1 MKQLKLEDYAIIQP
15 YLEKANYEGYNSNF
29 VTMMMWN
36 HEYHIQY
43 EIHDNFL
50 IMLHHYKNI
59 YFWAMPF
66 TTPEFYQEALDYMIK
81 YSHQHGFPFM
91 IDCAIESF
99 VSTLQKNDY
108 SHQFL
113 FERTPFNDDYIY
125 DKDMLQTLAG
135 KKMQKRRNH
144 YNAFLK
150 AYPDYEYRDL
160 DIVKDFDII
169 FTCLNRWE
177 GEKDNLSES
186 MTSEVRGIMSLLSSK
201 HLLPFHIGGIFIHNQ
216 LEAFIIASKLN
227 HSTIQI
233 HVEKANKDIRGLYP
247 AILKELL
254 EHHFQNEKWVNREE
268 DMGLENLRRSK
279 QSLHPVKMIH
289 KYRIYENQTII
300 EKANDHDLEDI
311 KKLWLQCFEDETEE
325 STNYYF
331 QELYHKENTF
341 VLKNDNHIL
350 SALQIVPMSIM
361 KNKKPEEC
369 YFILGVC
376 THPYFQK
383 QGLMKQL
390 LYFVLSKYTNKT
402 IYLQAYHPE
411 IYRPF
416 GFHASHYHQVIE
428 IDKNMLENYS
438 DLKISQQYD
447 LLEKYYH
454 QFVSH
459 FDEYRIRS
467 HEYWQLLRKRCESFN
482 DQILIFEDLGY
493 FIYHEDDE
501 SIYISEAIYF
511 NQNNLLQ
518 MLSYFKKSSKK
529 LILECDMT
537 VNLNCE
543 SKYIITMMSNTL
555 QKDRMES
562 NKYIN
567 EVY

>member
-1 MKQLKLEDYAIIQP
+1 
-15 YLEKANYEGYNSNF
+15 
-29 VTMMMWN
+29 
-36 HEYHIQY
+36 
-43 EIHDNFL
+43 
-50 IMLHHYKNI
+50 
-59 YFWAMPF
+59 
-66 TTPEFYQEALDYMIK
+66 
-81 YSHQHGFPFM
+81 
-91 IDCAIESF
+91 
-99 VSTLQKNDY
+99 
-108 SHQFL
+108 
-113 FERTPFNDDYIY
+113 
-125 DKDMLQTLAG
+125 
-135 KKMQKRRNH
+135 
-144 YNAFLK
+144 
-150 AYPDYEYRDL
+150 
-160 DIVKDFDII
+160 
-169 FTCLNRWE
+169 
-177 GEKDNLSES
+177 
-186 MTSEVRGIMSLLSSK
+186 
-201 HLLPFHIGGIFIHNQ
+201 
-216 LEAFIIASKLN
+216 
-227 HSTIQI
+227 
-233 HVEKANKDIRGLYP
+233 
-247 AILKELL
+247 
-254 EHHFQNEKWVNREE
+254 
-268 DMGLENLRRSK
+268 
-279 QSLHPVKMIH
+279 
-289 KYRIYENQTII
+289 
-300 EKANDHDLEDI
+300 
-311 KKLWLQCFEDETEE
+311 
-325 STNYYF
+325 
-331 QELYHKENTF
+331 
-341 VLKNDNHIL
+341 
-350 SALQIVPMSIM
+350 MSIM